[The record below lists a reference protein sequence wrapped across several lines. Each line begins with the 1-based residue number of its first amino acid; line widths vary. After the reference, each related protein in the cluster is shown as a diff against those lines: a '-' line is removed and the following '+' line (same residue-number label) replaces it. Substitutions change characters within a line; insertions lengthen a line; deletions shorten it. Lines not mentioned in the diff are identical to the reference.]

1 MSPEREHADD
11 REAAPAPAGP
21 ATDIAPAPTT
31 APPGPSMAAIARQPP
46 AIRAAMIAR
55 LQQTGGNRAVV
66 ARIEDDALAGPEIV
80 KGWRQ
85 EADEKVKID
94 VGSASE
100 PEKLAEI
107 QRLLGDAMP
116 KSGSGD
122 ADTSGWGISKIWKS
136 FGERMWEVA
145 LANRKLFETSMQ
157 RAGDLVYYEDGW
169 GGMRERFK
177 NAVEGRVRDNLANN
191 RSYVCNEMEELGI
204 RSPQPGVALPQER
217 ADRGLREMQIAA
229 DRVAKAQEGMAKTR
243 SIPVGTKNEV
253 YDTGPDAFTVVETA
267 YFDPE
272 KQPEMPGGPGNQD
285 WAAVKKE
292 YDKLDLFIKQAM
304 AQSPALFALVEG
316 GGKGPAEFAGMSPEE
331 ARAKLQPL
339 LQALIGKIDEADGL
353 VGEDLDYREMGPV
366 IEQLMGTPEWAGEIE
381 KKLIKATLWK
391 HNRDKMLR
399 SLGLSALSALGFL
412 FATFATG
419 GAAVFIGAAVG
430 VGASATQAG
439 LSIEDYYDKAKAR
452 EARTGNPELDIM
464 SQESV
469 DSAFTQAWLDSALAL
484 IDVWGGVGA
493 IRKLGTPGDPDAAR
507 RRGRHE
513 GQRRAG
519 AQGGPEGER
528 RRDPGRGDRARGAE
542 IGTEGAVRAAGKTPE
557 QLAKLLPEGSEA
569 GKKLLAA
576 AAAAKAGAPAG
587 DGILAKLATLSKLP
601 ADEAAKVV
609 SEGFDKVGYIGTL
622 EAAGGWK
629 AVTKQFGEGHEVVT
643 KLEAWRTKIVQ
654 EGADYIK
661 AASKGDSSAV
671 RTGTEQGTSDVDI
684 STFGRDAAQNVD
696 RIKEFMA
703 RRTNVTRDRLEFL
716 LDADAAVNPSR
727 MHLQDIAKELSP
739 AMHNQIL
746 VESARHQEQLVFA
759 RRWHDAKEAGD
770 FVLMERLE
778 VAAKEVGIAE
788 INKAWKPMD
797 PGTLSALERQLD
809 GWAKQLAKLEADGAS
824 EAVRRPL
831 IEKIGKGQAELLAN
845 NPNMYIDAGN
855 IKTLVTRRDIDA
867 KKIEAALGSLDA
879 ASLERLG
886 TVFTQERYLKILGE
900 GPHIDHA
907 LQAIQLGKGTPVE
920 IANALKSFAKHGE
933 RVVKTIGADVAHG
946 VDPLAWA
953 AMETEF
959 ARIMKAAKSGT
970 LMQEAA
976 TNLAVLQERL
986 AAEAARLERGMTTAA
1001 RALREQSQLGVALT
1015 AQQAAGISAWAAM
1028 EATTRIKIEAI
1039 KQALRDL
1046 HLGMVTGRVAS
1057 DAYDVFDDPFGIG
1070 RPACRRPSRRRPCP
1084 EHVRQRR

>member
-1 MSPEREHADD
+1 VSHEREHADD
-11 REAAPAPAGP
+11 REAAAPAPAGP
-21 ATDIAPAPTT
+21 ATDFAPAP
-31 APPGPSMAAIARQPP
+31 AVALPGPSMAAIARQPP
-46 AIRAAMIAR
+46 EMRAAMIAR

-80 KGWRQ
+80 KGWRE
-85 EADEKVKID
+85 EADAKVKID

-100 PEKLAEI
+100 PEKLKEI
-107 QRLLGDAMP
+107 ERLLGDALP
-116 KSGSGD
+116 ARGSGD
-122 ADTSGWGISKIWKS
+122 ADTSGWGVSRVWKS

-145 LANRKLFETSMQ
+145 LANRKLFESSLQ
-157 RAGDLVYYEDGW
+157 RAPDLIYYEDGW

-177 NAVEGRVRDNLANN
+177 NAVEGRVRTNLAEN
-191 RSYVCNEMEELGI
+191 RAYVCSEMDQMGI
-204 RSPQPGVALPQER
+204 RAPQPGMQLPQEIG
-217 ADRGLREMQIAA
+217 DRGLREMQIAA
-229 DRVAKAQEGMAKTR
+229 ERVGKAQEGMAKTR
-243 SIPVGTKNEV
+243 HIPVGTKYEV
-253 YDTGPDAFTVVETA
+253 YGHGPDAMTVEETA
-267 YFDPE
+267 YFDPA
-272 KQPEMPGGPGNQD
+272 KKPQNPGGAGNQD
-285 WAAVKKE
+285 WAEVKKE
-292 YDKLDLFIKQAM
+292 WDKLDLYVKQAA

-316 GGKGPAEFAGMSPEE
+316 GGKGPAEFAGLSPEE
-331 ARAKLQPL
+331 ARAKIQPL
-339 LQALIGKIDEADGL
+339 LLALIGKIDEADGL

-366 IEQLMGTPEWAGEIE
+366 IQQLMGTPEWSGVME
-381 KKLIKATLWK
+381 KQLIKATLWK

-452 EARTGNPELDIM
+452 DARTGNAQLDIM
-464 SQESV
+464 SQEAV
-469 DSAFTQAWLDSALAL
+469 DSAFTQAVLDSALAL

-493 IRKLGTPGDPDAAR
+493 IRKLGSASA
-507 RRGRHE
+507 
-513 GQRRAG
+513 QMLRAG
-519 AQGGPEGER
+519 EAGMKASAEMALKEGLKASDTATQAVAIER
-528 RRDPGRGDRARGAE
+528 AVTE
-542 IGTEGAVRAAGKTPE
+542 IGTEGAVRAAGKAPE
-557 QLAKLLPEGSEA
+557 ELAKLLPEGSEA
-569 GKKLLAA
+569 AKKLMAA

-643 KLEAWRTKIVQ
+643 KLEVWRSKIVQ

-703 RRTNVTRDRLEFL
+703 RRTNVTRERLEFL

-727 MHLQDIAKELSP
+727 MHLQDIAKDLSP

-778 VAAKEVGIAE
+778 VAAKEVGITE
-788 INKAWKPMD
+788 INKAWKTMD

-900 GPHIDHA
+900 GPHLDHA

-933 RVVKTIGADVAHG
+933 A
-946 VDPLAWA
+946 
-953 AMETEF
+953 
-959 ARIMKAAKSGT
+959 
-970 LMQEAA
+970 
-976 TNLAVLQERL
+976 
-986 AAEAARLERGMTTAA
+986 
-1001 RALREQSQLGVALT
+1001 
-1015 AQQAAGISAWAAM
+1015 
-1028 EATTRIKIEAI
+1028 
-1039 KQALRDL
+1039 
-1046 HLGMVTGRVAS
+1046 
-1057 DAYDVFDDPFGIG
+1057 
-1070 RPACRRPSRRRPCP
+1070 
-1084 EHVRQRR
+1084 

>member
-1 MSPEREHADD
+1 V
-11 REAAPAPAGP
+11 
-21 ATDIAPAPTT
+21 
-31 APPGPSMAAIARQPP
+31 Q
-46 AIRAAMIAR
+46 
-55 LQQTGGNRAVV
+55 
-66 ARIEDDALAGPEIV
+66 
-80 KGWRQ
+80 
-85 EADEKVKID
+85 
-94 VGSASE
+94 
-100 PEKLAEI
+100 
-107 QRLLGDAMP
+107 
-116 KSGSGD
+116 
-122 ADTSGWGISKIWKS
+122 
-136 FGERMWEVA
+136 
-145 LANRKLFETSMQ
+145 
-157 RAGDLVYYEDGW
+157 
-169 GGMRERFK
+169 
-177 NAVEGRVRDNLANN
+177 
-191 RSYVCNEMEELGI
+191 
-204 RSPQPGVALPQER
+204 
-217 ADRGLREMQIAA
+217 
-229 DRVAKAQEGMAKTR
+229 
-243 SIPVGTKNEV
+243 
-253 YDTGPDAFTVVETA
+253 TA
-267 YFDPE
+267 YFDP
-272 KQPEMPGGPGNQD
+272 KNKPESAGGPGTQD
-285 WAAVKKE
+285 WAEVKKK
-292 YDKLDLFIKQAM
+292 YDELDLFIKHAA

-316 GGKGPAEFAGMSPEE
+316 GGKGPADFAGMSPEE
-331 ARAKLQPL
+331 ARAKIQPL
-339 LQALIGKIDEADGL
+339 LLGLIAKIEEAEGL
-353 VGEDLDYREMGPV
+353 VGDDLDYREMGPV
-366 IEQLMGTPEWAGEIE
+366 IEQLMGTPDWSGAME
-381 KKLIKATLWK
+381 KQLIKATLWK
-391 HNRDKMLR
+391 HNRDKTLR

-412 FATFATG
+412 VATFATG

-439 LSIEDYYDKAKAR
+439 LSIEDYFDKAKAR
-452 EARTGNPELDIM
+452 EARTGNTEFDLM

-469 DSAFTQAWLDSALAL
+469 DSAYTQAWLDSVLAL
-484 IDVWGGVGA
+484 VDVWGGVGA
-493 IRKLGTPGDPDAAR
+493 VRKLASPATQLLRAGEAGMKASAELALKEGLKASDAATQAVAI
-507 RRGRHE
+507 E
-513 GQRRAG
+513 RAVT
-519 AQGGPEGER
+519 
-528 RRDPGRGDRARGAE
+528 E
-542 IGTEGAVRAAGKTPE
+542 IGTEGAIRAAGKTPE
-557 QLAKLLPEGSEA
+557 ELARLLPEGSEA
-569 GKKLLAA
+569 AKKLVAA
-576 AAAAKAGAPAG
+576 AAAAKAGAPGG
-587 DGILAKLATLSKLP
+587 DGIIAKLATLSKLP

-643 KLEAWRTKIVQ
+643 KLEAWRSQIVQ
-654 EGADYIK
+654 EGAEYIK
-661 AASKGDSSAV
+661 KASKGESSAV

-696 RIKEFMA
+696 RLKEFMA

-727 MHLQDIAKELSP
+727 MHLQDIAKDLSP

-759 RRWHDAKEAGD
+759 RRWHDAVEAGD

-907 LQAIQLGKGTPVE
+907 LQAIQLGKGTPAE

-946 VDPLAWA
+946 VDAAAWA
-953 AMETEF
+953 GMAEEF
-959 ARIMKAAKSGT
+959 ARIMKAAKSGS

-976 TNLAVLQERL
+976 TNLLVLQERL
-986 AAEAARLERGMTTAA
+986 GAEAARLERGMTTAA

-1015 AQQAAGISAWAAM
+1015 AQPAAGISAWAAM
-1028 EATTRIKIEAI
+1028 EATTR
-1039 KQALRDL
+1039 L
-1046 HLGMVTGRVAS
+1046 
-1057 DAYDVFDDPFGIG
+1057 
-1070 RPACRRPSRRRPCP
+1070 
-1084 EHVRQRR
+1084 

>member
-1 MSPEREHADD
+1 MSHDREHLEGA
-11 REAAPAPAGP
+11 ETASAPAAPAPEVVPPGPSAAPAPAGL
-21 ATDIAPAPTT
+21 
-31 APPGPSMAAIARQPP
+31 SMTAIARQPP
-46 AIRAAMIAR
+46 AMRAAMIAR

-66 ARIEDDALAGPEIV
+66 ARIEDSALAGPEIV
-80 KGWRQ
+80 KGWSQ
-85 EADEKVKID
+85 EAGEKIKID
-94 VGSASE
+94 LGSASE

-107 QRLLGDAMP
+107 QRLLGDALP
-116 KSGSGD
+116 KAGSGD
-122 ADTSGWGISKIWKS
+122 ADTSGWAIGRVWKS

-145 LANRKLFETSMQ
+145 LANRKLFETCLQ
-157 RAGDLVYYEDGW
+157 RAPDLIYFEDGW

-177 NAVEGRVRDNLANN
+177 NAVEGRVRDNLAAN
-191 RSYVCNEMEELGI
+191 RAYVCDEMDQMGI
-204 RSPQPGVALPQER
+204 RAPQPGMQLPQEIG
-217 ADRGLREMQIAA
+217 DRGLREAQIAA
-229 DRVAKAQEGMAKTR
+229 ERVAKAQDGMARTR
-243 SIPVGTKNEV
+243 NIPVGTKYEV
-253 YDTGPDAFTVVETA
+253 YGHGPEAMTMEETA
-267 YFDPE
+267 YFDPA
-272 KQPEMPGGPGNQD
+272 KKPQNPGGPGNQD
-285 WAAVKKE
+285 WDAVKKE

-304 AQSPALFALVEG
+304 AQSPALFALVES
-316 GGKGPAEFAGMSPEE
+316 GGKAAGEFAGMSPEE

-366 IEQLMGTPEWAGEIE
+366 IEQLLGTPEWSGEME
-381 KKLIKATLWK
+381 KRLIKATLWK

-452 EARTGNPELDIM
+452 EARTGNAQLDIM

-469 DSAFTQAWLDSALAL
+469 DSAFTQAVLDSALAL

-493 IRKLGTPGDPDAAR
+493 IRKLGSPAIQMLRAGEAGVKASAEMALKEGLRASDAATQAVAI
-507 RRGRHE
+507 E
-513 GQRRAG
+513 RAV
-519 AQGGPEGER
+519 
-528 RRDPGRGDRARGAE
+528 AE
-542 IGTEGAVRAAGKTPE
+542 IGTEGVVRAAGKAPE
-557 QLAKLLPEGSEA
+557 ELARLLPEGSEA
-569 GKKLLAA
+569 AKKLLAA
-576 AAAAKAGAPAG
+576 GAAAKAGAPAG
-587 DGILAKLATLSKLP
+587 EGILTKLATLSKLSK
-601 ADEAAKVV
+601 DEAAKAVA
-609 SEGFDKVGYIGTL
+609 EGFDKVGYIGTL

-643 KLEAWRTKIVQ
+643 KLEAWRTGIVQ

-661 AASKGDSSAV
+661 TASKGDSSAV

-727 MHLQDIAKELSP
+727 MHLQDIAKNLSP
-739 AMHNQIL
+739 TMHNQIL

-778 VAAKEVGIAE
+778 VAAREVGIAE
-788 INKAWKPMD
+788 INKTWKAMD

-824 EAVRRPL
+824 EAARRPL
-831 IEKIGKGQAELLAN
+831 IEKIGRGQAELLAN

-879 ASLERLG
+879 ASLDRLG
-886 TVFTQERYLKILGE
+886 TVFSQERYLKILGE

-933 RVVKTIGADVAHG
+933 RVIKTIGADVAHG
-946 VDPLAWA
+946 IDPIAWA
-953 AMETEF
+953 AMEAEF

-970 LMQEAA
+970 LIDEAA
-976 TNLAVLQERL
+976 TQLVGLQQRL
-986 AAEAARLERGMTTAA
+986 GAEAARLEAGMTTAA
-1001 RALREQSQLGVALT
+1001 RALREQSQLGVALS

-1028 EATTRIKIEAI
+1028 EATTRMKIEAM

-1046 HLGMVTGRVAS
+1046 HLGMVSGRVAS
-1057 DAYDVFDDPFGIG
+1057 DAYDVGDDPFGLG
-1070 RPACRRPSRRRPCP
+1070 RPAPAPAP
-1084 EHVRQRR
+1084 EPALP

>member
-1 MSPEREHADD
+1 
-11 REAAPAPAGP
+11 
-21 ATDIAPAPTT
+21 
-31 APPGPSMAAIARQPP
+31 
-46 AIRAAMIAR
+46 
-55 LQQTGGNRAVV
+55 
-66 ARIEDDALAGPEIV
+66 
-80 KGWRQ
+80 
-85 EADEKVKID
+85 
-94 VGSASE
+94 
-100 PEKLAEI
+100 
-107 QRLLGDAMP
+107 
-116 KSGSGD
+116 
-122 ADTSGWGISKIWKS
+122 
-136 FGERMWEVA
+136 
-145 LANRKLFETSMQ
+145 
-157 RAGDLVYYEDGW
+157 
-169 GGMRERFK
+169 
-177 NAVEGRVRDNLANN
+177 
-191 RSYVCNEMEELGI
+191 
-204 RSPQPGVALPQER
+204 
-217 ADRGLREMQIAA
+217 
-229 DRVAKAQEGMAKTR
+229 
-243 SIPVGTKNEV
+243 
-253 YDTGPDAFTVVETA
+253 
-267 YFDPE
+267 
-272 KQPEMPGGPGNQD
+272 
-285 WAAVKKE
+285 
-292 YDKLDLFIKQAM
+292 
-304 AQSPALFALVEG
+304 
-316 GGKGPAEFAGMSPEE
+316 
-331 ARAKLQPL
+331 
-339 LQALIGKIDEADGL
+339 
-353 VGEDLDYREMGPV
+353 
-366 IEQLMGTPEWAGEIE
+366 
-381 KKLIKATLWK
+381 
-391 HNRDKMLR
+391 
-399 SLGLSALSALGFL
+399 
-412 FATFATG
+412 
-419 GAAVFIGAAVG
+419 
-430 VGASATQAG
+430 
-439 LSIEDYYDKAKAR
+439 
-452 EARTGNPELDIM
+452 
-464 SQESV
+464 
-469 DSAFTQAWLDSALAL
+469 
-484 IDVWGGVGA
+484 
-493 IRKLGTPGDPDAAR
+493 
-507 RRGRHE
+507 
-513 GQRRAG
+513 
-519 AQGGPEGER
+519 
-528 RRDPGRGDRARGAE
+528 
-542 IGTEGAVRAAGKTPE
+542 
-557 QLAKLLPEGSEA
+557 
-569 GKKLLAA
+569 
-576 AAAAKAGAPAG
+576 GAPAG

-643 KLEAWRTKIVQ
+643 KLEAWRSKIVQ

-727 MHLQDIAKELSP
+727 MHLQDIAKDLSP

-759 RRWHDAKEAGD
+759 RRWHDAREAGD

-778 VAAKEVGIAE
+778 VAAKEVGITE

-907 LQAIQLGKGTPVE
+907 LQAIQLGKGTPAE

-933 RVVKTIGADVAHG
+933 RVIKTIGADVAHG

-959 ARIMKAAKSGT
+959 ARIMKAAKNGS
-970 LMQEAA
+970 LVKEAA
-976 TNLAVLQERL
+976 GDALLVLQERL
-986 AAEAARLERGMTTAA
+986 VGEAARLERGMTTAA

-1028 EATTRIKIEAI
+1028 EATTRLKIEAM

-1046 HLGMVTGRVAS
+1046 HLGMVTGRVAA
-1057 DAYDVFDDPFGIG
+1057 DALDVADDPFGLG
-1070 RPACRRPSRRRPCP
+1070 RPVPPAP
-1084 EHVRQRR
+1084 EPVPALP